1 MMASRRPIATRTDA
15 QGRVRPAWEN
25 APPRLRQ
32 SDLCKG
38 QERK

>member
-1 MMASRRPIATRTDA
+1 MMTNPRPIATRTDA

-25 APPRLRQ
+25 APPRKRQ
-32 SDLCKG
+32 SDIRKE